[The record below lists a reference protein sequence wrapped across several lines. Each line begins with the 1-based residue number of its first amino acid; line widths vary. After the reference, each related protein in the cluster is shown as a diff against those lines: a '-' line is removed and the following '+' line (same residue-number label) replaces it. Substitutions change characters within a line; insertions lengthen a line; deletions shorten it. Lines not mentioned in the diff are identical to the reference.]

1 MANTKVQS
9 EQIAD
14 DAVVTSHIADNVGL
28 GGSPTTTTQ
37 SPSDNSTKIATTAY
51 VDAAYAAL
59 VDSSPATL
67 NTLNELAAALGDDAN
82 FSTTVTN
89 SIATKVALSGS
100 DQTIADSGNF
110 TLDAAGDITFD
121 ADGEQ
126 IRFKDGGTEIGH
138 IDMGSQNLT
147 IRSSVDNKDIELH
160 GTSGAANIVALKLDM
175 SDSGYAYFNRGIDVA
190 AAASR
195 RLRFTDADGTFR
207 AGIQAVDTGGQ
218 MIATTAQ
225 HDFAI
230 RSQSTLLFSS
240 GGNTER
246 MRISSTGKASWA
258 AGGVGAVGTQARDF
272 TFYTEGSTNGVAIRS
287 NDERLI
293 FMGAAA
299 SSGTGVD
306 TGYFQIENGGSAT
319 IALNSNGDS
328 YLNGGN
334 VGIGESSPAARLHV
348 EHDSSTAYN
357 GATEITE
364 SLIVSNKNGTDDSG
378 VNNVASIGLHVA
390 DGATSQG
397 FINYVRTGNNTGKF
411 TFSHRKA
418 STTYTEDFVIT
429 DAGTYGMGQ
438 GSGSLAGSI
447 IINNDGGTGSINNAY
462 YNTVLGWEAA
472 DDLTS
477 GDSNTIVG
485 NQAGYKLTEATGCTL
500 IGRLAGEQLTT
511 GSYNTA
517 IGFNTMGDGVVTGS
531 SNTAVGNS
539 VLVAVTSGTGNTT
552 LGEACAAGLTT
563 GNNNV
568 AIGRSA
574 MSNGTVTAS
583 YNIAI
588 GYEALRAVTSGG
600 ENVMIGRDAG
610 HDITSGTQSVSV
622 GHESL
627 MKNQTGQGN
636 AGVGFQAL
644 ENTTG
649 GENIA
654 MGWKAGEANEGGV
667 YNVFLGSMTRGTHP
681 SHSQQIAIGRNID
694 AAPGQVAIGTS
705 GLGKVYNEF
714 DTDNA
719 WSQGSDERLKQDI
732 KDSAL
737 GLDFINDLRPVTYR
751 WKPSNELPETFPMY
765 DEENQRNTDIVMT
778 GLIAQEVKTAID
790 ASGVERFG
798 GWGEDNDGIQ
808 QIKKELFVF
817 PLINAVKE
825 LTAKLEAAEARIK
838 VLEG

>member
-82 FSTTVTN
+82 FSTTITN

-110 TLDAAGDITFD
+110 TLDAAGDIILD
-121 ADGEQ
+121 ADGGD
-126 IRFKDGGTEIGH
+126 IIFKDGGTSVGAFDLTGGFAIKSTASNADFFIQGNDGGSAINAVQFDMSNAGAATFNSH
-138 IDMGSQNLT
+138 IT
-147 IRSSVDNKDIELH
+147 INNTGADRKFAINRTGGKTFSIEHDTSGFYIYNVTDSSVHTRFTNTGNLGIGENSPLGKLH
-160 GTSGAANIVALKLDM
+160 IKEDDSGVSSVNSNFDQLVLEDDLHSGMTILSGTSGDGAIYFG
-175 SDSGYAYFNRGIDVA
+175 DSGSNDIGQIKYKHSSNQLDLTTSGQT
-190 AAASR
+190 
-195 RLRFTDADGTFR
+195 RLT
-207 AGIQAVDTGGQ
+207 IN
-218 MIATTAQ
+218 
-225 HDFAI
+225 
-230 RSQSTLLFSS
+230 SS
-240 GGNTER
+240 G
-246 MRISSTGKASWA
+246 S
-258 AGGVGAVGTQARDF
+258 
-272 TFYTEGSTNGVAIRS
+272 
-287 NDERLI
+287 
-293 FMGAAA
+293 
-299 SSGTGVD
+299 
-306 TGYFQIENGGSAT
+306 
-319 IALNSNGDS
+319 
-328 YLNGGN
+328 
-334 VGIGESSPAARLHV
+334 VGIGETNPAAPLHV
-348 EHDSSTAYN
+348 EHSSATAYN
-357 GATEITE
+357 GAAEITE

-438 GSGSLAGSI
+438 GSGNLAGSI

-500 IGRLAGEQLTT
+500 IGRLAGEKLTT

-539 VLVAVTSGTGNTT
+539 VLVAVTSGAGNTA
-552 LGEACAAGLTT
+552 LGEACASTIST
-563 GNNNV
+563 GSNNV
-568 AIGRSA
+568 AIGRSV
-574 MSNGTVTAS
+574 MSVSTVTAN
-583 YNIAI
+583 YNVGI
-588 GYEALRAVTSGG
+588 GYEALRRVTSGG
-600 ENVMIGRDAG
+600 ENVCVGREAG
-610 HDITSGTQSVSV
+610 RKITSGVQNVSI

-627 MKNQTGQGN
+627 MENQTGQGSV
-636 AGVGFQAL
+636 AVGFQAL

-732 KDSAL
+732 KDSTL

-778 GLIAQEVKTAID
+778 GLIAQEVKTAIET
-790 ASGVERFG
+790 SGVERFG

>member
-100 DQTIADSGNF
+100 GQTIADSGNF
-110 TLDAAGDITFD
+110 TLDAAADISLD

-147 IRSSVDNKDIELH
+147 IRSSVNNKDIELH
-160 GTSGAANIVALKLDM
+160 GTSGTANITALKLDM
-175 SDSGYAYFNRGIDVA
+175 SDSGSAFFNADVYVDRYF
-190 AAASR
+190 
-195 RLRFTDADGTFR
+195 RLRTTDDQANQWLLYTNTNDNLEINYNG
-207 AGIQAVDTGGQ
+207 AGNAEVVVDT
-218 MIATTAQ
+218 
-225 HDFAI
+225 
-230 RSQSTLLFSS
+230 S
-240 GGNTER
+240 
-246 MRISSTGKASWA
+246 
-258 AGGVGAVGTQARDF
+258 
-272 TFYTEGSTNGVAIRS
+272 
-287 NDERLI
+287 
-293 FMGAAA
+293 
-299 SSGTGVD
+299 
-306 TGYFQIENGGSAT
+306 
-319 IALNSNGDS
+319 
-328 YLNGGN
+328 GN
-334 VGIGESSPAARLHV
+334 VGIGTTSPTSTSNVTTLEVSNATTARLLLDSTGTGGRKYGWYTSVDGQFAVYDYDASAERLRVDSSGRVGIGETNPAAPLHV
-348 EHDSSTAYN
+348 EHSSGTAYN
-357 GATEITE
+357 GASEITE

-500 IGRLAGEQLTT
+500 IGRLAGEALTT

-539 VLVAVTSGTGNTT
+539 VLVAVTSGSGNTT

-574 MSNGTVTAS
+574 MSNGTVTGS

-627 MKNQTGQGN
+627 MKNQSGQGN
-636 AGVGFQAL
+636 SGVGFQAL

-681 SHSQQIAIGRNID
+681 SHSQAIAIGRNID

-778 GLIAQEVKTAID
+778 GLIAQEVKTAIET
-790 ASGVERFG
+790 SGVERFG